1 MDRAAVTLSAGEAQR
16 LRLAALLGSGLTGV
30 LYVLDEPTVGL
41 HARDTKRLIEVLK
54 KLRDLGNM
62 VLVIEHDIEIMQ
74 ATDYIVDFGPEAGKC
89 GGEIVAA
96 GTPDEIAACE
106 SSFTGRCH
114 FSFNV
119 PGGRCEKCEGSGE
132 ITITMHFLPDV
143 QVKCPVCHGR
153 RFRKSILEVQY
164 KGFSIS
170 DILQMTIAEAA
181 ALFCDV
187 PPIMNRLTV
196 LQKVGLGYL
205 SLGQSATTL
214 SGGEAQRIK
223 LAKELG
229 KRTSGHTLYLLDEPT
244 TGLHPHDVK
253 KLVALLNELVEL
265 GNTVICVEH
274 NLDVIAM
281 SDWVID
287 FGPEGGDAGGEIIVQ
302 GTPETIAKTARSQ
315 TSACLG
321 FILESQNF
329 TKGCFP

>member
-1 MDRAAVTLSAGEAQR
+1 MYTERHPTLYR
-16 LRLAALLGSGLTGV
+16 HILANRKLEKLLGREAEIYFSHSKEKPDHLEITGLENVSDIITIDQSPIGRTSRSNAATYTDV
-30 LYVLDEPTVGL
+30 FFYIRDLYASLDESK
-41 HARDTKRLIEVLK
+41 KRNLLPK
-54 KLRDLGNM
+54 
-62 VLVIEHDIEIMQ
+62 
-74 ATDYIVDFGPEAGKC
+74 
-89 GGEIVAA
+89 
-96 GTPDEIAACE
+96 
-106 SSFTGRCH
+106 H

-132 ITITMHFLPDV
+132 LTIAMHFLPDV
-143 QVKCPVCHGR
+143 QVKCPVCRGR
-153 RFRKSILEVQY
+153 RFQKSILEVKY
-164 KGFSIS
+164 KRYSIS
-170 DILQMTIAEAA
+170 DVLQLTIAEAA
-181 ALFCDV
+181 NVFCDM
-187 PPIMNRLTV
+187 PPIMDRLNV

-253 KLVALLNELVEL
+253 KLVELLNELVGL

-281 SDWVID
+281 SDWVVD

-302 GTPETIAKTARSQ
+302 GTPETVVKTARSK
-315 TSACLG
+315 TGACL
-321 FILESQNF
+321 SAVMNR
-329 TKGCFP
+329 

>member
-1 MDRAAVTLSAGEAQR
+1 MFDILGREAEIYFGHSKEKPDH
-16 LRLAALLGSGLTGV
+16 LEISGLENVSDIITIDQSPIGRTSRSNAATYTDV
-30 LYVLDEPTVGL
+30 FSYIRDLYASLDES
-41 HARDTKRLIEVLK
+41 KKK
-54 KLRDLGNM
+54 KLL
-62 VLVIEHDIEIMQ
+62 
-74 ATDYIVDFGPEAGKC
+74 PK
-89 GGEIVAA
+89 
-96 GTPDEIAACE
+96 
-106 SSFTGRCH
+106 H

-132 ITITMHFLPDV
+132 LTITMHFLPDV

-153 RFRKSILEVQY
+153 RFQKSILEVQY
-164 KGFSIS
+164 KGFSVS

-181 ALFCDV
+181 AVFCDM
-187 PPIMNRLTV
+187 PPIMDRLTV

-244 TGLHPHDVK
+244 TGLHPHDIK
-253 KLVALLNELVEL
+253 KLIALLNELVEH

-281 SDWVID
+281 SDWVVD

-302 GTPETIAKTARSQ
+302 GTPETVAKTVRSQ
-315 TSACLG
+315 TGMCLRS
-321 FILESQNF
+321 ILEAQNF
-329 TKGCFP
+329 TKGCFI